1 MSVTAEINFYALIK
15 GSAGKEGGRE
25 RFERL
30 IAQLVK
36 VKHSG
41 ARRVTANPGDWGLD
55 IIVGELTNDA
65 DAIAVWQ
72 AKFFIDGVDASQQKQ
87 IREALTQ
94 LMDKAT
100 EKGFRVESWT
110 LCIPVSLDAAMTSWW
125 DGWKKRKEKEH
136 GIRIQLWDDTAL
148 EALLLT
154 ADATD
159 IRGTYFGDGTSSIAN
174 DDATFEAAVEELP
187 SDREFDDMLF
197 IKQLKAANV
206 AEVESAKHQFFNAEI
221 LSRDVADRGIPEE
234 MNVLS
239 SSRAGVHAIWENTFN
254 QACAVEISDDLL
266 PGLHAD
272 VMAAIQTFHYVERP
286 QEKAVRMALIHRWG
300 SMHEIV
306 EAGRAGWVRAFR
318 KIAGDHGL

>member
-1 MSVTAEINFYALIK
+1 MSALAEINFFALIK

-36 VKHSG
+36 VKHRG

-55 IIVGELTNDA
+55 IIVGELTDDA
-65 DAIAVWQ
+65 DAISVWQ
-72 AKFFIDGVDASQQKQ
+72 AKFFIDGVEASQQSQIRDALKQ
-87 IREALTQ
+87 IIA
-94 LMDKAT
+94 KAQ
-100 EKGFRVESWT
+100 EEGFRVESWT

-136 GIRIQLWDDTAL
+136 GIRIQLWDDTEL

-154 ADATD
+154 EDAKQ
-159 IRGTYFGDGTSSIAN
+159 IRDTYFGQGAN
-174 DDATFEAAVEELP
+174 GDALGFEAVVAELP
-187 SDREFDDMLF
+187 EDREFDDMLF

-206 AEVESAKHQFFNAEI
+206 AEVESAKLQFFNAEI
-221 LSRDVADRGIPEE
+221 LSRDIADRGIPDEL
-234 MNVLS
+234 NVLS
-239 SSRAGVHAIWENTFN
+239 SSRAGVHAIWENKFN
-254 QACAVEISDDLL
+254 QRCTADGSDELL
-266 PGLHAD
+266 PGLHAQ
-272 VMAAIQTFHYVERP
+272 VMDAVQEFHYAERH

-306 EAGRAGWVRAFR
+306 EAGRAGWIRAFR
-318 KIAGDHGL
+318 KIAGDYGR